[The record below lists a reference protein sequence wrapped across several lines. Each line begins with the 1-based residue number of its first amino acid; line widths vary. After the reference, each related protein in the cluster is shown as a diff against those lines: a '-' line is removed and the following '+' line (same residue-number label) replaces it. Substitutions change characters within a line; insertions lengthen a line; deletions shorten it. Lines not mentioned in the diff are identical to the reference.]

1 MDIDLNSQQSAQL
14 QLIALYAGKTPG
26 QVLTEAAWFLL
37 KHDVDSWEW
46 MERNAA
52 LRSGQAFL
60 GAEEMDARLA
70 QLLRR

>member
-1 MDIDLNSQQSAQL
+1 MDIQLNSDQRTQL
-14 QLIALYAGKTPG
+14 ELIAIHAGKTPG
-26 QVLTEAAWFLL
+26 QMLTEAALFLL